1 MHYSSDN
8 GRVCH
13 ISCVRKNCHK
23 ASQEPAMMSVL
34 RTALCLFAGLVR
46 VSRSVHF
53 TNAEWEVYENQ
64 SITLEWAY
72 DSDDNPDP
80 DEYAITIWLPF
91 GTELLPWSGN
101 YSHMLFNSMLLL
113 PPFSVVFLK

>member
-1 MHYSSDN
+1 MVSL
-8 GRVCH
+8 
-13 ISCVRKNCHK
+13 
-23 ASQEPAMMSVL
+23 L
-34 RTALCLFAGLVR
+34 RTALCLVAGLVR
-46 VSRSVHF
+46 FSRAVHF
-53 TNAEWEVYENQ
+53 TNAESEVYENQ

-101 YSHMLFNSMLLL
+101 YSHMLFNSRMLVLCSV
-113 PPFSVVFLK
+113 PPREIAIH